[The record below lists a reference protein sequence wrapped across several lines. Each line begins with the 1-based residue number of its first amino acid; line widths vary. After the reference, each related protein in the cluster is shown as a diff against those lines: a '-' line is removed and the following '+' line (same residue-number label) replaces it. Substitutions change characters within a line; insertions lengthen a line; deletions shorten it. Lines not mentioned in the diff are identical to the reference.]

1 MHDAHRVI
9 IDKIHRVKTERPD
22 LIKKILNGDL
32 TIDTAIGIIKNA
44 SETEVIPIND
54 FIFVANTLVR
64 GYKQSNVTKDEID
77 RLFYLLESKLEP
89 LEEWE
94 V

>member
-32 TIDTAIGIIKNA
+32 TLDGAIGIIKEA
-44 SETEVIPIND
+44 TETEVIPIKD
-54 FIFVANTLVR
+54 FIVVTNTLAK
-64 GYKQSNVTKDEID
+64 GYKQRDVTRDEID
-77 RLFYLLESKLEP
+77 RLFYLLESKIDP
-89 LEEWE
+89 LNEWE